1 MCGHFCCCLSG
12 CPALSWWN
20 MAERQYSL
28 LRSTP
33 LEQDK
38 RNYGRSVKMINEEP
52 SLLQEHSLFSADTC
66 KASQGSIAGRCL
78 FTSTQSHNDST
89 HFEIR
94 PLHTHTHTHTC
105 VHAHTHTCT
114 YTQSPKCGYSILYPH
129 PLATGDW
136 PKESYLS
143 QTESIKFSSGIWN
156 SGHRN
161 MAVGNIQLKSISCK
175 NSGRF
180 TSSRIQTCL
189 PPERA
194 SVPPP
199 PCTYLPTG
207 TGWMAF
213 PHPDSL
219 ET

>member
-94 PLHTHTHTHTC
+94 PLHTHTHTYMRART
-105 VHAHTHTCT
+105 HTHMHIHTI
-114 YTQSPKCGYSILYPH
+114 PKMWLFYSIP
-129 PLATGDW
+129 
-136 PKESYLS
+136 
-143 QTESIKFSSGIWN
+143 SSP
-156 SGHRN
+156 GHRWLTQGKLPEPN
-161 MAVGNIQLKSISCK
+161 WINKILLRDLK
-175 NSGRF
+175 F
-180 TSSRIQTCL
+180 
-189 PPERA
+189 RA
-194 SVPPP
+194 
-199 PCTYLPTG
+199 
-207 TGWMAF
+207 
-213 PHPDSL
+213 
-219 ET
+219 